1 MKTVVLTGASS
12 GIGLAT
18 GEYLAQNGYKVYGL
32 SRTSGNSPLINFIS
46 CDVTDRLQVENAFKN
61 IPEDI
66 YAVIN
71 NAGMGISGP
80 VELAEVDEIK
90 KIFKVNVLGVINVC
104 QIAIPYL
111 RKTKGR
117 IINIGSVA
125 GEMTIPFQVF
135 YSMSKAG
142 VATVSEGLN
151 MELKPFG
158 IKVTMVMPGDT
169 QTGFTKNREK
179 TDNLDDLYKDRYLRS
194 ISKMEQDEQ
203 KGKSPLSVAK
213 VIAKVLRRKH
223 PPIKVT
229 VGWEY
234 KLLVFLKR
242 LVSARALNN
251 ILYQMYARKK

>member
-12 GIGLAT
+12 GIGRAT
-18 GEYLAQNGYKVYGL
+18 GEYLAQNGFKVYGL
-32 SRTSGNSPLINFIS
+32 SRTSGNSPLISFIP

-80 VELAEVDEIK
+80 VELAEADEIK

-158 IKVTMVMPGDT
+158 IKVTLVMPGDT
-169 QTGFTKNREK
+169 RTGFTKNREK
-179 TDNLDDLYKDRYLRS
+179 TDNLDELYKDRYLRS

-213 VIAKVLRRKH
+213 VIAKVLRKKH
-223 PPIKVT
+223 PPIKIT

-242 LVSARALNN
+242 LVSARALNS

>member
-18 GEYLAQNGYKVYGL
+18 GEYLSQNGYKVYGL
-32 SRTSGNSPLINFIS
+32 SRTSGNSPLINFIA
-46 CDVTDRLQVENAFKN
+46 CDVTDRLQVENAFKS

-66 YAVIN
+66 FAVIN

-80 VELAEVDEIK
+80 VELAEENEIK

-142 VATVSEGLN
+142 VATISEGLN

-169 QTGFTKNREK
+169 KTGFTKNREK
-179 TDNLDDLYKDRYLRS
+179 TNKLDNPYQDRYLRS

-203 KGKSPLSVAK
+203 KGKSPLTVAK
-213 VIAKVLRRKH
+213 VIAKVLQKKH

-234 KLLVFLKR
+234 KLLIFLKR

-251 ILYQMYARKK
+251 ILYQMYAREK